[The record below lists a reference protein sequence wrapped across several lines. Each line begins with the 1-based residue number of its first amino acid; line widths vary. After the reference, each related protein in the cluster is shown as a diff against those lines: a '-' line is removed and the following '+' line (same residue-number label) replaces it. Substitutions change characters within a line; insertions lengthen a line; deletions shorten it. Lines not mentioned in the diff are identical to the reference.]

1 MKHLAVVTVLLFF
14 MLNLLIPTRAG
25 AQLLVFS
32 DDFESGNFNQWT
44 AVSNSMTYS
53 VVNTPAIDQYSL
65 QIAGSN
71 GHVVGLRTTIPNT
84 DTSIEEISWMIRTSD
99 INEPTGYV
107 IFLDSSFSR
116 LTDCVFWCR
125 LGPPGII
132 RFSAGSPVIYDHP
145 ANSNTWYNVK
155 VKNINWNSRTLDIYI
170 NDTLRRSNFPFRGS
184 LSKAN
189 TLVLYNYR
197 GSASAYYDNFIAIS
211 NSDPIPI
218 CVNSFNTT
226 ITQPSSGQNN
236 GTIDVNC
243 DNGGTPL
250 RYARWTKRTGDNYA
264 QEDALDLNNADA
276 GTYYLTLI
284 TLDKCIEYLGP
295 YRLGN

>member
-1 MKHLAVVTVLLFF
+1 MKKLIYLTFLFLAV
-14 MLNLLIPTRAG
+14 NLCFPSIAS
-25 AQLLVFS
+25 AQVFS

-44 AVSNSMTYS
+44 TGSSSMTYS
-53 VVNTPAIDQYSL
+53 VVSSPAIDQYSL

-99 INEPTGYV
+99 INEATGYV
-107 IFLDSSFSR
+107 IFLDSSFSSVFN
-116 LTDCVFWCR
+116 CVFWCR
-125 LGPPGII
+125 LGTPGVL

-145 ANSNTWYNVK
+145 ARNNTWYGVK
-155 VKNINWNSRTLDIYI
+155 VKNINWNSRTFDIYI

-189 TLVLYNYR
+189 TLVLYNFR
-197 GSASAYYDNFIAIS
+197 GSASAYYDNFIAKTY
-211 NSDPIPI
+211 SDPNPI

-226 ITQPSSGQNN
+226 ISQPSSGQNN
-236 GTIDVNC
+236 GAIDVNC
-243 DNGGTPL
+243 NNGATPL
-250 RYARWTKRTGDNYA
+250 RYARWSKRTGDNYA

-284 TLDKCIEYLGP
+284 TLDNCIEYLGP